1 MLFILAP
8 ANAFLSLPRPM
19 TPLHLCLIFSALLFA
34 LGLGA
39 ALVRS
44 SAILV
49 LLGVEL
55 MLNAANINF
64 VAFWRFQPAPDNGTG
79 VLFVLFSIATAAAE
93 AAVGLALV
101 IAIYRHRQSARL
113 ENVTELKG

>member
-1 MLFILAP
+1 
-8 ANAFLSLPRPM
+8 M
-19 TPLHLCLIFSALLFA
+19 TALQLCLIFSALLFS

-39 ALVRS
+39 ALVRG

-64 VAFWRFQPAPDNGTG
+64 IAFWRYQPAPDKGTG
-79 VLFVLFSIATAAAE
+79 VLFALFSIATAAAE
-93 AAVGLALV
+93 AAVGLALI
-101 IAIYRHRQSARL
+101 IAIYRHRRSARL
-113 ENVTELKG
+113 ENAVELKG

>member
-1 MLFILAP
+1 M
-8 ANAFLSLPRPM
+8 
-19 TPLHLCLIFSALLFA
+19 FSALLFA

-39 ALVRS
+39 ILIRG

-64 VAFWRFQPAPDNGTG
+64 VAFWHFQPDPDKGTG
-79 VLFVLFSIATAAAE
+79 VLFALFSIATAAAE
-93 AAVGLALV
+93 VAVGLALI

-113 ENVTELKG
+113 EHVTELKG